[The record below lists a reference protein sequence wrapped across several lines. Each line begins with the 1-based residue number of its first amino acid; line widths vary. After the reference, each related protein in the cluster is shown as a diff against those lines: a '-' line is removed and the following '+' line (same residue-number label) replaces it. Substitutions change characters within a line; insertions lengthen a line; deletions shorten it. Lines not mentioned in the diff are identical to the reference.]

1 MYTVFI
7 VDDEPLIREGLR
19 KLVDWEA
26 LGYSVI
32 GDTASAEEAL
42 EPIIALKPDLL
53 ITDVKLPGVSG
64 INMIHTLRQRGFQG
78 EIFVISGYEDFS
90 YAKGA
95 IRHGVK
101 SYLIKPID
109 ERELIGELYALKKVL
124 AEKHAES
131 NNASDVS
138 ASHQWF
144 EFLHRQK
151 DLPSTLCSKV
161 IAKLTADNCFYIILL
176 TVADNEKSAL
186 FETHM
191 TDLIS
196 SLDPHRF
203 LLLYKSISQA
213 VILSTQ
219 PYNYLKSSL
228 NNIINL
234 SRQKNFELNCIVGDP
249 VCNIADLP
257 ESFASAQGLWNRR
270 FLFSN
275 DNHIWFNESMDEVGA
290 FDANASILA
299 DKTLQLLLC
308 NSKEALSELLTCW
321 KNHFIANRSDEIV
334 VKIAFSNFMQQMLV
348 NLASRYPELDSE
360 LTDFQ
365 SMVQYV
371 YLSGNIHELTSYIQ
385 DRLFAISNVLSSS
398 LPDAPMLRALDY
410 IEHHYMDKLTVES
423 IAQALH
429 YNSAYFGR
437 KFKSYVGESFQTYL
451 EKLRLEKAK
460 RLLVEGYKIYKVSA
474 LVGFSSVDYFTVKFR
489 QYTSITPSQYR
500 QLHLSGDP

>member
-360 LTDFQ
+360 LTDFNQ
-365 SMVQYV
+365 WCNMYTYPAIYMNLPHTYRTPVR
-371 YLSGNIHELTSYIQ
+371 YIQ
-385 DRLFAISNVLSSS
+385 RTFIFSTRC
-398 LPDAPMLRALDY
+398 PMLRALDY

-474 LVGFSSVDYFTVKFR
+474 LVGFSSVDYFTEKFR